1 MSEPKKTVVIGSG
14 AFGTALAAV
23 FAHEGEDEVTLLG
36 RNAALIEAMQATR
49 RHEGVLPGVM
59 LPDALNFTIDPS
71 VLKTADT
78 IVLAV
83 PAQAQRAA
91 SLYYAPYLNAE
102 AVIISASKGIERST
116 GRLITD
122 VLNETLPHHHS
133 GALSGPGF
141 AIDLARGKPIAMAL
155 AFRSREIAHET
166 AEILSGRTFRIYASG
181 DPVGVQIGGALKNV
195 LAIACGIVE
204 GADFGESARAALI
217 SRGLAEMSRLAVA
230 MGGEAETVRGLSG
243 LGDLVLTGSS
253 RQSRN
258 FRYGVALAEGNF
270 DSVNAALVEGVYSAS
285 VASELAASHAV
296 QMPISSAV
304 ARVLDGKLG
313 IPQALDELM
322 TRPITTE

>member
-1 MSEPKKTVVIGSG
+1 MSKSKQTVVIGSG

-23 FAHEGEDEVTLLG
+23 FAREGEDEVMLLG
-36 RNAALIEAMQATR
+36 RNAPLIEELRKTR
-49 RHEGVLPGVM
+49 RHEAVLPGVD
-59 LPDALNFTIDPS
+59 LPQALNFTIDPS
-71 VLKTADT
+71 VLQTADT
-78 IVLAV
+78 VVMAV
-83 PAQAQRAA
+83 PAQAQRSAA
-91 SLYYAPYLNAE
+91 LYYAPYLNGD
-102 AVIISASKGIERST
+102 AVIVSAAKGIERAS

-122 VLNETLPHHHS
+122 VLNEALPHHHS

-141 AIDLARGKPIAMAL
+141 AVDLAAGKPIAMAL
-155 AFRSREIAHET
+155 AFRSPELARDT
-166 AEILSGRTFRIYASG
+166 ATILSGRTFRIYASG

-204 GADFGESARAALI
+204 GAKLGESARAALI

-270 DSVNAALVEGVYSAS
+270 ESVNAALVEGVYSAS

-296 QMPISSAV
+296 QMPISNAV
-304 ARVLDGKLG
+304 ARVLDGQLG
-313 IPQALDELM
+313 IEKALEELM